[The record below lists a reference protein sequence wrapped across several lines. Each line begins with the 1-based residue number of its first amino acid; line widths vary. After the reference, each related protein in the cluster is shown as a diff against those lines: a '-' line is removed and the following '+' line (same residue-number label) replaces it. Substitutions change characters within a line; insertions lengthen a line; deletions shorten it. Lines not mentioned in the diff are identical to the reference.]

1 MANEPTTPIDAPRER
16 GLSGQDAASLIAR
29 LGTTAWV
36 AAALP
41 ILAAITAGGW
51 LLLYRWYGL
60 FENRNNTHFS
70 FEKIPGWFDSPTM
83 RLTAVIFLLLSA
95 AYIVSV
101 VLLQATQLTTG
112 VKLSIV
118 ALVVSAA
125 IANIAL
131 YPVGA
136 LDVFNYMIELKLAFH
151 YGENPYLVT
160 FEAFRD
166 DPYALP
172 AFLVD
177 ITLFYG
183 PAWLLVMWVPTAVVG
198 FHDVIDTLLALKI
211 FNLIML
217 AATAVLIG
225 WRERGERAGWIAAT
239 LFLANPLVLF
249 EGVGNAHND
258 VLLTLFIVAAMIALE
273 RHSPLAG
280 PLLALSALVKLYTV
294 ALAPIF
300 LVVVLKERWGWRRT
314 AVSALLTIVTV
325 VAVCAPYWG
334 DGKLVDGLR
343 SGLEESQE
351 MDHVSPLSLAR
362 QYAQEQEARDHVFP
376 DMVRSRPSFE
386 IVPEDTRNDIRT
398 GFTIAFVIGAL
409 AIATSVWRGRD
420 PVRAAADTLLLLFL
434 LMTNLYPWYLIPVIA
449 LLALRP
455 DRLGRGYIAVAT
467 TLGLVY
473 YPMFIYGHFNSGWTR
488 FQIHLFLALFLTV
501 PIVIYL
507 LARARTWLTPPRA
520 PRHDLGTE
528 MP

>member
-16 GLSGQDAASLIAR
+16 GLSGQDATSLIAR

-198 FHDVIDTLLALKI
+198 FHDVI
-211 FNLIML
+211 
-217 AATAVLIG
+217 
-225 WRERGERAGWIAAT
+225 
-239 LFLANPLVLF
+239 
-249 EGVGNAHND
+249 
-258 VLLTLFIVAAMIALE
+258 
-273 RHSPLAG
+273 
-280 PLLALSALVKLYTV
+280 
-294 ALAPIF
+294 
-300 LVVVLKERWGWRRT
+300 
-314 AVSALLTIVTV
+314 
-325 VAVCAPYWG
+325 
-334 DGKLVDGLR
+334 
-343 SGLEESQE
+343 
-351 MDHVSPLSLAR
+351 
-362 QYAQEQEARDHVFP
+362 
-376 DMVRSRPSFE
+376 
-386 IVPEDTRNDIRT
+386 
-398 GFTIAFVIGAL
+398 
-409 AIATSVWRGRD
+409 
-420 PVRAAADTLLLLFL
+420 
-434 LMTNLYPWYLIPVIA
+434 
-449 LLALRP
+449 
-455 DRLGRGYIAVAT
+455 
-467 TLGLVY
+467 
-473 YPMFIYGHFNSGWTR
+473 
-488 FQIHLFLALFLTV
+488 
-501 PIVIYL
+501 
-507 LARARTWLTPPRA
+507 
-520 PRHDLGTE
+520 
-528 MP
+528 